1 MWRLSALSRVER
13 RLVVVRH
20 SEAGEAGAEQAE
32 AGDTDT
38 SDIGL
43 GSADTAAAAVAGLR
57 WRVNTRVTSAASVL
71 ALSSSSDQTVQ
82 VRSSWLVFISSLLV
96 SLPSSSNMIAPSGA
110 GGLA

>member
-1 MWRLSALSRVER
+1 MIWRLSALSRVER

-20 SEAGEAGAEQAE
+20 SEAGEAGGEQAE
-32 AGDTDT
+32 VGDTDT
-38 SDIGL
+38 RDIGL
-43 GSADTAAAAVAGLR
+43 GSADTAAAAGLR
-57 WRVNTRVTSAASVL
+57 WRVNTRVTSAASLL

-110 GGLA
+110 GGLG

>member
-20 SEAGEAGAEQAE
+20 SEAGEAGGEQTE

-43 GSADTAAAAVAGLR
+43 GSADTAAAAAGLR

-110 GGLA
+110 GGLG